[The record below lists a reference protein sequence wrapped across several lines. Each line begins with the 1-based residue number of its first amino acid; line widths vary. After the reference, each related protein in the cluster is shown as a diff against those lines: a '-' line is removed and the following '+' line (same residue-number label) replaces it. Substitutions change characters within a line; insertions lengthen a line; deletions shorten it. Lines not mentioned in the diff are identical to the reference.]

1 MGSRRVA
8 LSLDRPRQ
16 LKEIQAQYRI
26 SQMFGELLHDP
37 SVSQKNWKN
46 MKRYVN
52 KNMQKIEKYVKDRN
66 VKRKPKRKTTKTDG
80 FFTISRGFSHLWISC
95 HDLKSPVVG
104 SSLLWPETWTRR
116 GFFGQKPPVLPKT
129 YMLFYVKCID
139 ISFMFFDIFFT
150 ITIVFFEN
158 IW

>member
-1 MGSRRVA
+1 MQYLCISLHCLQLMGSRRVT

-46 MKRYVN
+46 MKRYV
-52 KNMQKIEKYVKDRN
+52 KKTCKTIEKYAKNQN

-80 FFTISRGFSHLWISC
+80 FFTISSGFSQLWISC
-95 HDLKSPVVG
+95 HDLKAQ
-104 SSLLWPETWTRR
+104 LLAHHYCDLRLGHGED
-116 GFFGQKPPVLPKT
+116 FLVKNHQFCPKHICCF
-129 YMLFYVKCID
+129 MLNV
-139 ISFMFFDIFFT
+139 
-150 ITIVFFEN
+150 
-158 IW
+158 